1 MGVWAAL
8 RCRSTWSALRNHP
21 VSVMPGP
28 TWPGIMLRSD
38 EGQGVKPVAD
48 QTSKGDIQFN
58 RSLLVGGGVMVAL
71 GGLLGFTGMALVS
84 SALIS
89 ATRQWMD
96 HLERPPSEMARRRW
110 EQTKAAA
117 SAGAAA
123 WRNGPPSG

>member
-1 MGVWAAL
+1 LV
-8 RCRSTWSALRNHP
+8 
-21 VSVMPGP
+21 
-28 TWPGIMLRSD
+28 D
-38 EGQGVKPVAD
+38 QG
-48 QTSKGDIQFN
+48 SRGDIQFN
-58 RSLLVGGGVMVAL
+58 RNLLVGGGVLVAL

-96 HLERPPSEMARRRW
+96 HLERPPSEIARRRW

-123 WRNGPPSG
+123 WRDHPPGS

>member
-1 MGVWAAL
+1 LRGV
-8 RCRSTWSALRNHP
+8 RTM
-21 VSVMPGP
+21 V
-28 TWPGIMLRSD
+28 D
-38 EGQGVKPVAD
+38 QG
-48 QTSKGDIQFN
+48 SRRDIQLN
-58 RSLLVGGGVMVAL
+58 RNLLVGGGVLVAL

-96 HLERPPSEMARRRW
+96 QLEQPPSEMARRRW

-123 WRNGPPSG
+123 WRGNPPSA